1 MTKDRIQAAFDTPGG
16 FQMITLSRR
25 STLVGGTA
33 LGIAGLSGRAF
44 GQAAEM
50 TVGITISIT
59 GPAAALGIP
68 IRNSVELMPTEIA
81 GVKIR
86 PIVLDDAGDPTA
98 ATTNARRFATQDKV
112 DVLMGSST
120 TPPGIAVS
128 NVAAEAQIPHFSF
141 APIPVPPERQKW
153 SVVMPQPVALMAKAL
168 FEHMKKNNVKTV
180 AMIGFSDS
188 WGDLWLREF
197 KAQAEP
203 GGMRLVADE
212 RYARADTSVAGQAL
226 KIVSLRPEAVLVAAS
241 GTGAAL
247 PQIALRER
255 GYQGPIY
262 QTHGAV
268 TRDFIRIAG
277 RSAEGVIMAS
287 GPVIAPEL
295 LPAGA
300 ATKAPGLAYVTAY
313 EAKYGAQTRTQFGAH
328 LFDAYK
334 VLERVVPVAIKEARP
349 GTQEFREAIRKAM
362 LTEKDIA
369 ASQGVF
375 SFTETDRYGVDDRA
389 RILIT
394 VKDGNWALVN

>member
-1 MTKDRIQAAFDTPGG
+1 MVQLT
-16 FQMITLSRR
+16 RR
-25 STLVGGTA
+25 STLLGGTA
-33 LGIAGLSGRAF
+33 LGLAGLTGRAF
-44 GQAAEM
+44 GQTPEI
-50 TVGITISIT
+50 TIGVTISIT

-68 IRNSVELMPTEIA
+68 IRNSVELAPTEIA
-81 GVKIR
+81 GVKLR
-86 PIVLDDAGDPTA
+86 AIVLDDAGDPTA

-128 NVAAEAQIPHFSF
+128 NVAAEAGIPHFSF

-153 SVVMPQPVALMAKAL
+153 SVVMPQPVSLMARAL
-168 FEHMKKNNVKTV
+168 FDHMKRSDVKTV
-180 AMIGFSDS
+180 ALIGFSDS

-197 KAQAEP
+197 KARAEP
-203 GGMRLVADE
+203 DGLQLVADE

-226 KIVSLRPEAVLVAAS
+226 KIVSLRPQAVLVAAS

-287 GPVIAPEL
+287 GPAIIPEL
-295 LPAGA
+295 LNDGA
-300 ATKAPGLAYVTAY
+300 PTKAPGLAYVTAY
-313 EAKYGAQTRTQFGAH
+313 EAKYGKDTRTQFGAH

-334 VLERVVPVAIKEARP
+334 ILERVVPTALKEAKP
-349 GTQEFREAIRKAM
+349 GTPEFREAIRKAL
-362 LTEKDIA
+362 LTERDIA
-369 ASQGVF
+369 ASHGVF
-375 SFTETDRYGVDDRA
+375 NFTETDRYGVDDRA
-389 RILIT
+389 RVLIT
-394 VKDGNWALVN
+394 VKDGNWALVQCRAACG